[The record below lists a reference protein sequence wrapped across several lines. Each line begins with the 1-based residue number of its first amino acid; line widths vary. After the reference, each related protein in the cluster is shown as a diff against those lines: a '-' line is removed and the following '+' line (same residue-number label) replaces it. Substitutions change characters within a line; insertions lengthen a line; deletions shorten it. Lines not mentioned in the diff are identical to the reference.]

1 MRCEFRQALRFDT
14 EKHIVVHPQFG
25 GRACPWPT
33 CPGLIALCDAQ
44 PGRAQRCKRRA
55 PRQHGHVPSRPVEGV
70 ANPSPNSACAN
81 DCYGGNHKGTISG
94 RSNRWPLYKK
104 RGGSIH
110 AARSDMKLRYNL
122 YLTVLQGNELTKE
135 SADGAVSQPWMALFD
150 LDGTL
155 TWRDTLL
162 PFLLGFL
169 GRRPHRALGLWRL
182 PVAMVRYWQ
191 DRDRGALKS
200 QVIRMIMG
208 GERRAV
214 IDAWAEAFVDNLKP
228 KRRFRPLALAVVEA
242 HRAAGDRLVLL
253 SASPDLYVPLIGRLL
268 GFERTVCTEVE
279 WRGDRLDG
287 HLKTANR
294 RGEEKLR
301 CMTWLR
307 EQYPALP
314 IIAYGNSASDLD
326 HMRHADRALLVNG
339 DDAAR
344 RLAAKWDIAV
354 SYWS

>member
-1 MRCEFRQALRFDT
+1 
-14 EKHIVVHPQFG
+14 
-25 GRACPWPT
+25 
-33 CPGLIALCDAQ
+33 
-44 PGRAQRCKRRA
+44 
-55 PRQHGHVPSRPVEGV
+55 
-70 ANPSPNSACAN
+70 
-81 DCYGGNHKGTISG
+81 
-94 RSNRWPLYKK
+94 
-104 RGGSIH
+104 
-110 AARSDMKLRYNL
+110 MKLRYNL